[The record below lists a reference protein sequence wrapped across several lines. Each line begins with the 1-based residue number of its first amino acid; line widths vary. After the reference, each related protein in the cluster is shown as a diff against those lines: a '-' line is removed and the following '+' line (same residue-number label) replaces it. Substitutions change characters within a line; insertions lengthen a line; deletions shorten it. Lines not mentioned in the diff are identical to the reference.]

1 MDSYPEPEPS
11 GVNKFL
17 KGLGKSY
24 SVIQCSLSKV
34 HFLHFLMVF
43 PFFFS
48 LFFFF
53 LGSKMKLLQIKWKET
68 KTLKWKT
75 LWLKTLA
82 AAVGPSEEMNVDESV
97 DVNGTVKSLDM
108 RGPGSS
114 HGCSMYACLRAVHF
128 LLDENWKRLLY
139 FCSILVSWSLED
151 EASKSFP
158 AS

>member
-1 MDSYPEPEPS
+1 
-11 GVNKFL
+11 
-17 KGLGKSY
+17 
-24 SVIQCSLSKV
+24 
-34 HFLHFLMVF
+34 
-43 PFFFS
+43 
-48 LFFFF
+48 
-53 LGSKMKLLQIKWKET
+53 MKLLQIKWKE
-68 KTLKWKT
+68 TLKWKT

-139 FCSILVSWSLED
+139 FCSILV
-151 EASKSFP
+151 
-158 AS
+158 

>member
-1 MDSYPEPEPS
+1 
-11 GVNKFL
+11 
-17 KGLGKSY
+17 
-24 SVIQCSLSKV
+24 
-34 HFLHFLMVF
+34 
-43 PFFFS
+43 
-48 LFFFF
+48 
-53 LGSKMKLLQIKWKET
+53 MKLLQIKWKET

-108 RGPGSS
+108 SGPGSS